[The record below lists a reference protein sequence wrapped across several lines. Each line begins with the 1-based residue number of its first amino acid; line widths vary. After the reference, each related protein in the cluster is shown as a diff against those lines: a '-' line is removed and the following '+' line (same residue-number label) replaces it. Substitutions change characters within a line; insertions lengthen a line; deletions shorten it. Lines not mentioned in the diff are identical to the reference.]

1 MSSIF
6 FVCLK
11 WKTKQINIYIVY
23 YVIQKEF
30 FFFFR
35 LPAGSNELKCPVLNL
50 PTVFSSGWDK
60 QYNYMTSRGVQS
72 SIIGSV
78 WHFCLL
84 FFFVLFLFSKEKKT
98 KHNKTRK
105 WRIMI
110 DVSILL
116 MQSYHFLNERK
127 TKVNQSNSS
136 FFSCHI
142 LLLDAN
148 WSGSPNRS
156 GYERLTFNADVY
168 CNSCFN
174 KRSSSWRNCASFR
187 WISFVL
193 ACLAFSI
200 SL

>member
-1 MSSIF
+1 MSSSVQCSTCPLCFRVVETNNTTTWHPVEFSHPSSEVCDIF
-6 FVCLK
+6 VS
-11 WKTKQINIYIVY
+11 YSSS
-23 YVIQKEF
+23 F
-30 FFFFR
+30 FFFY
-35 LPAGSNELKCPVLNL
+35 LAK
-50 PTVFSSGWDK
+50 
-60 QYNYMTSRGVQS
+60 
-72 SIIGSV
+72 
-78 WHFCLL
+78 
-84 FFFVLFLFSKEKKT
+84 KKT

-127 TKVNQSNSS
+127 IKLNQSK
-136 FFSCHI
+136 FKLFSCHI

-168 CNSCFN
+168 CNGCFN

-187 WISFVL
+187 WTSFVL